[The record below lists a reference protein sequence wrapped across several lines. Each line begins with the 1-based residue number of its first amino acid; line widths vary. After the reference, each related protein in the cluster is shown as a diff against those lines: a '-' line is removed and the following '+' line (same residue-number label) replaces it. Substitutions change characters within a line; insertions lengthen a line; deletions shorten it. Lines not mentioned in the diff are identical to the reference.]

1 MNDARGYSALLV
13 QQVAAADPAL
23 PAVRL
28 AKVCID
34 RNLPVWEV
42 SRKLGVSRTI
52 VYRWFCGR
60 VRPRSNHLE
69 KIVNLL
75 SELETA

>member
-1 MNDARGYSALLV
+1 MNDARGYSAILV
-13 QQVAAADPAL
+13 QQVEAADPAL

-28 AKVCID
+28 AKVCI
-34 RNLPVWEV
+34 RRGVSVWAV

-60 VRPRSNHLE
+60 VKPRTNHLE
-69 KIVNLL
+69 QILNLI
-75 SELETA
+75 SELDAA

>member
-1 MNDARGYSALLV
+1 MNDARGYSALLL
-13 QQVAAADPAL
+13 QQVLAADPAL

-28 AKVCID
+28 AKACIGL
-34 RNLPVWEV
+34 NVPVWEV

-60 VRPRSNHLE
+60 VKPRPKHLE
-69 KIVNLL
+69 AIVHLL
-75 SELETA
+75 SELEAA